1 MFSKK
6 KNTVTA
12 DIRTTSRTIETI
24 IGDGVVFEGTIHG
37 EATIRVD
44 GTVKGNTDIKGCL
57 IIGETGKVTGDVI
70 TDRIL
75 IAGNMTGNID
85 ATERVELVAGGNLV
99 GDIVT
104 KSLIVADGAMFDGNC
119 RMTKP
124 AAPKAVEE
132 TTFGGSDE
140 FSLSGFGAPDRAD
153 APEETAEQPSVF

>member
-6 KNTVTA
+6 KKNAVAA

-24 IGDGVVFEGTIHG
+24 IGEGVVIEGTIHG

-57 IIGETGKVTGDVI
+57 IIGETGVVTGDVI

-85 ATERVELVAGGNLV
+85 ATERVELVSGGNLV

-124 AAPKAVEE
+124 AAPKKAEE
-132 TTFGGSDE
+132 TTFGAENE
-140 FSLSGFGAPDRAD
+140 FSLSGFGVPR
-153 APEETAEQPSVF
+153 PEEEPTPQAQPSIF